1 MKKIDPFFTVVMLVL
16 FCLSTSYFAFDYH
29 LSGISFE
36 KQKVQVLENQVVQL
50 KLKNEALILQ
60 AANFSGRRGIASVQK
75 SKQISFDQIYQAQLQ
90 QAKKLPTAAGMS
102 FVIDK
107 IINNSADPELLAE
120 AFYEKSVLTC
130 QGNFK
135 EQSCLQDIEIV
146 VSQFPESKWA
156 AESLI
161 LLSGIYLKLKR
172 FSEAESVLNLVKV
185 EFAKEKDV
193 LLKISRLEKSAH

>member
-1 MKKIDPFFTVVMLVL
+1 MKKIDPFFTVVMLIL

-36 KQKVQVLENQVVQL
+36 KQKVQILENQLIQL

-60 AANFSGRRGIASVQK
+60 AANFSNRRDIASVQN
-75 SKQISFDQIYQAQLQ
+75 SKQISFDQIYRAQLQ
-90 QAKKLPTAAGMS
+90 QAKKVPAAQGMA
-102 FVIDK
+102 FVINK
-107 IINNSADPELLAE
+107 IISNSADPDLLAE
-120 AFYEKSVLTC
+120 AYFEKSVLTC
-130 QGNFK
+130 RGNFK
-135 EQSCLQDIEIV
+135 EQSCLHDIETV

-156 AESLI
+156 AESLV

-172 FSEAESVLNLVKV
+172 FKEAESVMNLVKV

-193 LLKISRLEKSAH
+193 LVKIGLLEKSAH